1 MGADSGRKDG
11 PVRLKDIAK
20 DLGVSV
26 VTVSKVLR
34 NHDDISAAMK
44 ARVRER
50 MRQLNYQPNWI
61 ARSLAT
67 QRTYIIGLVIPD
79 LSHTFFSEIAKVI
92 GRAVRSQ
99 GYEVL
104 ISYSE
109 EVPRIEREAID
120 RLLHR
125 RVDGLILASSLP
137 PRDTRVFELMDR
149 NHVPYVLLDRAIPSL
164 AENYVGNDNEA
175 IGELATEHLIKVGCR
190 RIAHMRGPELTTGIG
205 RFNGYRNALSRHGLE
220 MHPHYVTGKEST
232 LALAAGRDPMHQLLR
247 LNPALDG
254 VFCHSDGLAVG
265 AMQAILESGRK
276 IPANVAVV
284 GVGNIRFSDSLVVPL
299 TTVDQSCAQMGK
311 SAAALMLKLIQS
323 KREQEWKPI
332 IVPIKLI
339 VRESTVSPP
348 ERDRGFLPQ
357 HA

>member
-1 MGADSGRKDG
+1 LAGPYSHGGRRGAVRYLKVTDQRVGSQYCSACADERLKDSVGGCRMGADSGRKDG

-20 DLGVSV
+20 DLGGSV

-120 RLLHR
+120 RLL
-125 RVDGLILASSLP
+125 
-137 PRDTRVFELMDR
+137 
-149 NHVPYVLLDRAIPSL
+149 
-164 AENYVGNDNEA
+164 
-175 IGELATEHLIKVGCR
+175 
-190 RIAHMRGPELTTGIG
+190 
-205 RFNGYRNALSRHGLE
+205 
-220 MHPHYVTGKEST
+220 
-232 LALAAGRDPMHQLLR
+232 
-247 LNPALDG
+247 
-254 VFCHSDGLAVG
+254 
-265 AMQAILESGRK
+265 
-276 IPANVAVV
+276 
-284 GVGNIRFSDSLVVPL
+284 
-299 TTVDQSCAQMGK
+299 
-311 SAAALMLKLIQS
+311 
-323 KREQEWKPI
+323 
-332 IVPIKLI
+332 
-339 VRESTVSPP
+339 
-348 ERDRGFLPQ
+348 
-357 HA
+357 